1 MHLWPDA
8 AALTQSSPLAKEAF
22 ERLRA
27 LFVDGATDAVLELM
41 PGQAYFLCATD
52 DEARLRFRYEL
63 MPLLGSYIQQGLTPG
78 LDEGIDSYLQWL
90 SSP

>member
-8 AALTQSSPLAKEAF
+8 AALTQSSPFAKEAF